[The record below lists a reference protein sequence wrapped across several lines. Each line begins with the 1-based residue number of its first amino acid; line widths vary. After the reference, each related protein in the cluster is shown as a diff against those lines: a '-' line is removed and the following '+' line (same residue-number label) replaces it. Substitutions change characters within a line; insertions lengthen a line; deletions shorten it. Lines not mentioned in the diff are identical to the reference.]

1 MDFLNSMTLSAQ
13 NKKWLG
19 EHLIE
24 QAAMEETQVKA
35 ERERARIL
43 KGMGSAFKEAKLARD
58 GKLQGRPLT
67 ELLNEV

>member
-1 MDFLNSMTLSAQ
+1 MTLSAQ

-24 QAAMEETQVKA
+24 QATMEETQVKA

-43 KGMGSAFKEAKLARD
+43 KGMDSAFKEAKLARD